1 MGKKDVLVYLVDP
14 GEQGVRPVEKD
25 GGDLL
30 DLLENAVVLDQ
41 IVALGDQIQ

>member
-1 MGKKDVLVYLVDP
+1 M
-14 GEQGVRPVEKD
+14 RVEND